1 MTKSC
6 QLSPVLSCDGIN
18 EDYGSP
24 ILDGDTLEFTCIHL
38 KDPCKKAACECDVE
52 LVDQLTRIASSYSPW
67 YSSSEGDFSPE
78 EKCKAKSAAV
88 SYGDGVGSPTKE
100 MECCGEH
107 PRRFPF
113 DNQGDTRGCCG
124 SKTYDKTSLTCC
136 HGTDVMATC
145 TFNVCHPNPCEN
157 GGKCIPGSGSSTGND
172 DSSYTLNPMNLG
184 SQCVCPDGF
193 DGLYCEK
200 V

>member
-1 MTKSC
+1 M
-6 QLSPVLSCDGIN
+6 
-18 EDYGSP
+18 
-24 ILDGDTLEFTCIHL
+24 
-38 KDPCKKAACECDVE
+38 
-52 LVDQLTRIASSYSPW
+52 
-67 YSSSEGDFSPE
+67 
-78 EKCKAKSAAV
+78 

-100 MECCGEH
+100 MECCGKH
-107 PRRFPF
+107 PNRFPF

-157 GGKCIPGSGSSTGND
+157 GGKCIPGTPSD
-172 DSSYTLNPMNLG
+172 DPESYNPMSLG

-193 DGLYCEK
+193 EGLYCEK
-200 V
+200 VF